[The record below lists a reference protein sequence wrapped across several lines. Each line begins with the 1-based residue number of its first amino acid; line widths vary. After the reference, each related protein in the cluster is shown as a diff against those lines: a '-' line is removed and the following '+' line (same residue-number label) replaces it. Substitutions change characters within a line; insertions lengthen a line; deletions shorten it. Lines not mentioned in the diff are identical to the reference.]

1 MYGLR
6 VDYMESMMSHQ
17 YKYAALAAAVA
28 LAWGTANAQSAERTE
43 RTTEFSQSLRY
54 GDYLKGADLRA
65 SELVGARV
73 RNAEGDSLGEIEE
86 IVIPSR
92 DQDDMLVIV
101 SVGGL
106 ADIGDK
112 LVALPY
118 EDLRV
123 SLDGDTFYFDR
134 TEAQL
139 KAAPAFTYK
148 AQAEAQ
154 TRSQQQVDRDA
165 RVDRDTDRDTRVDRD
180 ARVNRDAQVDRDAR
194 IDRDADRDTQVDRDA
209 RVERDTDRD
218 ARVDRDTRAPAAT
231 ARTATD
237 PPRTTAPNATA
248 AAKSANVVLDVFDYR
263 ASDLIGAT
271 VLDDR
276 GESVGKIDDIVVST
290 EDDKLHAVI
299 AIGGFVGFGAKLLS
313 MPFDALQITSDGD
326 APQVRIAMT
335 GDQLTQL
342 VESRPEFRY
351 ERQLAQTPANAPR
364 G

>member
-1 MYGLR
+1 
-6 VDYMESMMSHQ
+6 MSQQ
-17 YKYAALAAAVA
+17 YKYAALAAAMA
-28 LAWGTANAQSAERTE
+28 LAWGTASAQSSARGERTDE
-43 RTTEFSQSLRY
+43 YSQSLRY

-73 RNAEGDSLGEIEE
+73 RYAEGDRLGEIEE

-139 KAAPAFTYK
+139 KAAPAFTYT
-148 AQAEAQ
+148 AQGEVQ
-154 TRSQQQVDRDA
+154 TPSERQVG
-165 RVDRDTDRDTRVDRD
+165 
-180 ARVNRDAQVDRDAR
+180 
-194 IDRDADRDTQVDRDA
+194 RDTQ
-209 RVERDTDRD
+209 
-218 ARVDRDTRAPAAT
+218 RAAPVAT
-231 ARTATD
+231 ARTDQPRATVW
-237 PPRTTAPNATA
+237 NAAT

-271 VLDDR
+271 VLDDH
-276 GESVGKIDDIVVST
+276 GESVGKVDDIVVST

-299 AIGGFVGFGAKLLS
+299 AIGGFAGFGAKLIS
-313 MPFDALQITSDGD
+313 MPFDGLQITSDGD
-326 APQVRIAMT
+326 NPQVRIAMT
-335 GDQLTQL
+335 GEQLDQL
-342 VESRPEFRY
+342 VASRPEFRY
-351 ERQLAQTPANAPR
+351 ERQVAQAPGSAPR

>member
-1 MYGLR
+1 
-6 VDYMESMMSHQ
+6 MSNQ
-17 YKYAALAAAVA
+17 YKYAALAAAMA
-28 LAWGTANAQSAERTE
+28 LAWGTANAQSSARAEHTE
-43 RTTEFSQSLRY
+43 AFAQSLAY

-65 SELVGARV
+65 SEIVGARV

-86 IVIPSR
+86 LVIPSR

-106 ADIGDK
+106 LDVGDK

-118 EDLRV
+118 DDLRV
-123 SLDGDTFYFDR
+123 SVDGDTFYFDR
-134 TEAQL
+134 TEEQL
-139 KAAPAFTYK
+139 KAAPAFTYE
-148 AQAEAQ
+148 ARAEVQA
-154 TRSQQQVDRDA
+154 RSEQPVVRS
-165 RVDRDTDRDTRVDRD
+165 
-180 ARVNRDAQVDRDAR
+180 
-194 IDRDADRDTQVDRDA
+194 TQ
-209 RVERDTDRD
+209 
-218 ARVDRDTRAPAAT
+218 RAAPSAAT
-231 ARTATD
+231 
-237 PPRTTAPNATA
+237 

-299 AIGGFVGFGAKLLS
+299 AIGGFVGFGAKLMS

-326 APQVRIAMT
+326 TPQVRIGMT